1 MEISKIS
8 NPGRSRDGKKE
19 RLQHHTLYLGQRT
32 LSPSLRTDS
41 LTGRTKLCKTY
52 EAGLALF
59 LDNLFA
65 VEDIQTLLGGLPVD
79 LLTFEVVNLNVKNA
93 VDGDAVNA

>member
-1 MEISKIS
+1 MSVGS
-8 NPGRSRDGKKE
+8 DCNATLFTLVKE
-19 RLQHHTLYLGQRT
+19 LLVRR
-32 LSPSLRTDS
+32 LRTDS
-41 LTGRTKLCKTY
+41 PPGRTKLGTIYK
-52 EAGLALF
+52 AGLALF

-65 VEDIQTLLGGLPVD
+65 VTDIQTLLSSLPVD